1 MENIKFENK
10 DICKKCGGKC
20 CKKCGCDYSTD
31 NFQDLSM
38 KALEEILSEGKI
50 SIVAALNIKRSKN
63 GNKFIIPFLY
73 LRARNKNRNV
83 VDLLSLKSECSML
96 TKDGCSYSIE
106 ERPKG
111 GVNLIPYE
119 SKCLPYEEPLKIV
132 EGFERYQNTL
142 SKMVKRITG
151 KTVDQKLREDIENLF
166 YDVTMG
172 NFEYVSDRARKEIAP
187 LLYDLAEIYPEICQK
202 GIDRA
207 KKSQIILRRK

>member
-31 NFQDLSM
+31 NFQDLST

-96 TKDGCSYSIE
+96 TKDGCSYNIE

-132 EGFERYQNTL
+132 QGFERYQNAL
-142 SKMVKRITG
+142 SKMVKRLTG

-172 NFEYVSDRARKEIAP
+172 NFEYVSDRERKEIAP

-207 KKSQIILRRK
+207 KKQQIILRRK

>member
-96 TKDGCSYSIE
+96 TKDGCSYSVE

-132 EGFERYQNTL
+132 EGFERYQSTL
-142 SKMVKRITG
+142 SKMVKRLTG

-166 YDVTMG
+166 YDVTIG
-172 NFEYVSDRARKEIAP
+172 NFEYVSDRERKEIAP